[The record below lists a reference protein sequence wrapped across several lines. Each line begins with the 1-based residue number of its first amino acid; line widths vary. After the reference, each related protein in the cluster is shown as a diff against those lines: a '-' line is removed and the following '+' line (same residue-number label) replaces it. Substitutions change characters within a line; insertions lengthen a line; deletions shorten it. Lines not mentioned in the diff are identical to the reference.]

1 MKQKTFFYLSIFL
14 LGIAASSVQA
24 QSHTLNIIRWS
35 GGESSVGVGAID
47 KITFTENDLVVNYNE
62 GNSESIDMLSVR
74 KMTFG
79 SNSGDNNET
88 VGLNDKISVSAISG
102 NRLILNNLPE
112 GNHPVSIYSVS
123 GILLKN
129 ATVHSGSPVIDI
141 HSIGK
146 GVYIIVVNSQALKF
160 IRQ

>member
-1 MKQKTFFYLSIFL
+1 MKQKAFIYLSILL

-24 QSHTLNIIRWS
+24 QSYTLNIIRWS
-35 GGESSVGVGAID
+35 GAESSVGVGAID
-47 KITFTENDLVVNYNE
+47 RITFTENDLVVNYNE
-62 GNSESIDMLSVR
+62 GNSESIDMLSIR
-74 KMTFG
+74 KMTF
-79 SNSGDNNET
+79 SSTTNAET
-88 VGLNDKISVSAISG
+88 VGLNDKISVSAVSG

-141 HSIGK
+141 HAIGK
-146 GVYIIVVNSQALKF
+146 GVYILSVNNQSLKF